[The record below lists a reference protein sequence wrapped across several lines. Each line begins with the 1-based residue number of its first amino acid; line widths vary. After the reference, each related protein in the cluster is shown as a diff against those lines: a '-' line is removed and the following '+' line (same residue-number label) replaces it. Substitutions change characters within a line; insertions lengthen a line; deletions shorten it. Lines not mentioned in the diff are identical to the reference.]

1 MARSKKEKADEGP
14 QAHDCD
20 CGCSDHKA
28 PSLTVVDQEG
38 GVLHL
43 TDDNFEK
50 VRSSNDMLVVDFWA
64 EWCGPCRMFGP
75 ILEKFANNNAGKVV
89 VGKLNVDENDATSS
103 LFGVES
109 IPSII
114 FFKKGEPMAMI
125 VGAVPLAK
133 LEEVLED
140 VKKKK

>member
-1 MARSKKEKADEGP
+1 MFMAKTSKKKEKEPDG
-14 QAHDCD
+14 CD
-20 CGCSDHKA
+20 CGCEGHGA
-28 PSLTVVDQEG
+28 PSVKVVDKDG
-38 GVLHL
+38 SVLHI
-43 TDDNFEK
+43 TDDNFEA
-50 VRSSNDMLVVDFWA
+50 VRGSNDLLVVDFWA

-75 ILEKFANNNAGKVV
+75 IMEKFAEKHAGKIA

-114 FFKKGEPMAMI
+114 FFKKGEPCAMI
-125 VGAVPLAK
+125 VGAVPLQK

-140 VKKKK
+140 VQNKK